1 MAYQFKL
8 AEKLVILNDRGQGV
22 LIRMNHIK
30 KVFTDSKRR
39 PSYFTEKSNESAV
52 KYINRKFPNI
62 DIRGGS
68 QHLSSIQK
76 QKSAVLEGLHS
87 YYESFIDVME
97 FRAVNFD
104 LTKNYLDLIVTY
116 ASVFYMLSRIDDK
129 KAIVGLYNCAY
140 EFSNGNSDPSFPRL
154 GQMFIEY
161 DHPWKKLSEEFGP
174 HTKSVTGALLS
185 LRMLYPRR
193 NLSADQWRS
202 AQLLSLLASP
212 AAMLSPTCCDT
223 MACEYLSTEVMERW
237 ILIGFLL
244 CHSSLNTNAD
254 SQNLWKTA
262 LRSGLYLTVI
272 RDEVLNI
279 HKLSEDFFDGLKGYS
294 KRIPDI
300 KECKDY
306 VITNCGALRRE
317 KRNFLRN
324 ALKELTKV
332 LEDEPA
338 LLGPK
343 ALYVFMALSF
353 SRDEVLWLVRH
364 AENIPKTKTPEDYA
378 DSQLAELLYHM
389 EKLRTLLAQHR
400 YVIQR
405 YHLQYLS
412 QYDALVL
419 NDIIQ
424 GMYVCPEEESV
435 LMSSFVSTLSA
446 MSLKHLDAG
455 EEFDLKA
462 FRLDWLR
469 LQAYTSTGKA
479 PLALK
484 DYPDLAKVMNMAQF
498 HTRMMD
504 SVNELLCE
512 TADLSILC
520 FHARVFEKLF
530 SQSSEDVS
538 MQRYL
543 TAFPVIC
550 SHFSQCLHALCPEET
565 EEIEN
570 QSLKLCV
577 SFLEEISRQTCT
589 VVLEICAEQCNLHEK
604 LLPKHSAETISTA
617 RNKKLKKSLPK
628 KGDVPKEKPGTES
641 LRKDRAIVT
650 NLDKM
655 HQALTELCASYSICA
670 DFTVF
675 KHIIVPAEFLL
686 SQLEIRLNKVIVQ
699 MANYNQSTHEIARP
713 SDLLAGIQAYVTSLH
728 SLSCYINI
736 DVTRLVKNVLLQQT
750 QPLDSYGSQ
759 TITTLYTNWFLEGLL
774 RQASSALI
782 VHCPT
787 TQCFVN
793 QNTENEQSFHAEE
806 YADICGLRS
815 LAELIGPYGLKFLNE
830 NLMWHIISQVGELKK
845 LVSDN
850 MDVLVQMRANFENP
864 DAMSDL
870 QKKLTGCEN
879 VLKRM
884 TIIGVILSFRSMV
897 QEALGEIMDR
907 HCPFIMRPIK
917 CLKDLISP
925 EGDIKVTLSV
935 YEMASAAGLPCEI
948 DPALVSAIANMQTD
962 NSSIEDE
969 FKITC
974 LLLVFIAVSLPT
986 LCLDPNSFYSRA
998 QGGHQNNIHCL
1009 ATAVNHIAAAMFTVQ
1024 RKNTRIQLQ
1033 EFLKVASSILL
1044 QLGQNVERMEIK
1056 NRDSIYVILHMVI
1069 NLWRV
1074 TELLSFKN
1082 VLLYNSYFCVL
1093 YVVDSGAVTV
1103 LESRHAGNV
1112 FSICTPPKRLQRGA
1126 QDLHPHYGLNF

>member
-8 AEKLVILNDRGQGV
+8 AEKLLILNERGQGV

-30 KVFTDSKRR
+30 KVCTDSKRR
-39 PSYFTEKSNESAV
+39 PSYFTEKSMESSV

-68 QHLSSIQK
+68 QHLSSVQK

-97 FRAVNFD
+97 FRDHVYELLNTIDACQCYFDIAVNFD

-116 ASVFYMLSRIDDK
+116 ASVIYMLSRIDDK
-129 KAIVGLYNCAY
+129 KAIVGMYNCAF
-140 EFSNGNSDPSFPRL
+140 EFCNGNSDPSFPRL

-185 LRMLYPRR
+185 LRMVYPRR

-223 MACEYLSTEVMERW
+223 MACEYLSMEVMERW

-244 CHSSLNTNAD
+244 CHSSLNANAD
-254 SQNLWKTA
+254 SQNLWKMA
-262 LRSGLYLTVI
+262 LRNGLYLTVI
-272 RDEVLNI
+272 RDEILNI
-279 HKLSEDFFDGLKGYS
+279 HKLSEDFFDSLKGYS

-300 KECKDY
+300 KECKEY
-306 VITNCGALRRE
+306 VIINCGALRRE

-343 ALYVFMALSF
+343 ALFVFMALSF

-378 DSQLAELLYHM
+378 DSQMAELLYYM

-412 QYDALVL
+412 QYDALAL
-419 NDIIQ
+419 NDTIQ

-446 MSLKHLDAG
+446 LSLKHLDAG
-455 EEFDLKA
+455 EEFDLKP

-469 LQAYTSTGKA
+469 LQVYTSAGKA
-479 PLALK
+479 ALALK

-504 SVNELLCE
+504 NVNELLCE

-520 FHARVFEKLF
+520 LFERE
-530 SQSSEDVS
+530 S
-538 MQRYL
+538 
-543 TAFPVIC
+543 AF
-550 SHFSQCLHALCPEET
+550 T
-565 EEIEN
+565 
-570 QSLKLCV
+570 
-577 SFLEEISRQTCT
+577 T
-589 VVLEICAEQCNLHEK
+589 VY
-604 LLPKHSAETISTA
+604 
-617 RNKKLKKSLPK
+617 R
-628 KGDVPKEKPGTES
+628 
-641 LRKDRAIVT
+641 
-650 NLDKM
+650 
-655 HQALTELCASYSICA
+655 
-670 DFTVF
+670 
-675 KHIIVPAEFLL
+675 
-686 SQLEIRLNKVIVQ
+686 VIVQ

-713 SDLLAGIQAYVTSLH
+713 TDLLAGIQAYVTSLH

-750 QPLDSYGSQ
+750 QPLDSYGTQ

-864 DAMSDL
+864 EAMSDL

-897 QEALGEIMDR
+897 QEALAEIMDR
-907 HCPFIMRPIK
+907 HCPFLTRPIK
-917 CLKDLISP
+917 CLKDFIYP
-925 EGDIKVTLSV
+925 EGDIKVTLGV

-948 DPALVSAIANMQTD
+948 DPTLVSAIANMQTD
-962 NSSIEDE
+962 NSSIEEE

-974 LLLVFIAVSLPT
+974 LLLVYIAVSLPT
-986 LCLDPNSFYSRA
+986 LCLDPNSFYRREH
-998 QGGHQNNIHCL
+998 GGHQNNIHCL
-1009 ATAVNHIAAAMFTVQ
+1009 ATAVNHLAAAMFTVQ
-1024 RKNTRIQLQ
+1024 RKNIQTQLQ

-1056 NRDSIYVILHMVI
+1056 NRDSVYLILHMIV
-1069 NLWRV
+1069 
-1074 TELLSFKN
+1074 EQSPFLSQDMLEMCFPY
-1082 VLLYNSYFCVL
+1082 VLLRNAYREVHKTFIHTM
-1093 YVVDSGAVTV
+1093 G
-1103 LESRHAGNV
+1103 
-1112 FSICTPPKRLQRGA
+1112 
-1126 QDLHPHYGLNF
+1126 

>member
-1 MAYQFKL
+1 IQC
-8 AEKLVILNDRGQGV
+8 
-22 LIRMNHIK
+22 
-30 KVFTDSKRR
+30 
-39 PSYFTEKSNESAV
+39 YF
-52 KYINRKFPNI
+52 NI
-62 DIRGGS
+62 
-68 QHLSSIQK
+68 
-76 QKSAVLEGLHS
+76 
-87 YYESFIDVME
+87 
-97 FRAVNFD
+97 AVNFD
-104 LTKNYLDLIVTY
+104 FTKNYLDLIVTH
-116 ASVFYMLSRIDDK
+116 ASVIYMLSRIDDK
-129 KAIVGLYNCAY
+129 KAIVGMYNCAY
-140 EFSNGNSDPSFPRL
+140 EFSNGNRTLFYHSFLLPLMFSLIQLCIVLHSENSFNFHTAKPEGFTEQIYATRCKTFTIL
-154 GQMFIEY
+154 VGQLYSFTSILIIYIHQSKSGQM
-161 DHPWKKLSEEFGP
+161 
-174 HTKSVTGALLS
+174 
-185 LRMLYPRR
+185 
-193 NLSADQWRS
+193 
-202 AQLLSLLASP
+202 
-212 AAMLSPTCCDT
+212 
-223 MACEYLSTEVMERW
+223 
-237 ILIGFLL
+237 
-244 CHSSLNTNAD
+244 
-254 SQNLWKTA
+254 
-262 LRSGLYLTVI
+262 
-272 RDEVLNI
+272 
-279 HKLSEDFFDGLKGYS
+279 
-294 KRIPDI
+294 
-300 KECKDY
+300 
-306 VITNCGALRRE
+306 
-317 KRNFLRN
+317 
-324 ALKELTKV
+324 
-332 LEDEPA
+332 
-338 LLGPK
+338 
-343 ALYVFMALSF
+343 
-353 SRDEVLWLVRH
+353 
-364 AENIPKTKTPEDYA
+364 
-378 DSQLAELLYHM
+378 AELLYYM

-412 QYDALVL
+412 QYDALAL
-419 NDIIQ
+419 NDTVQ

-455 EEFDLKA
+455 EEFDLKP

-469 LQAYTSTGKA
+469 LQAYTSISKA

-484 DYPDLAKVMNMAQF
+484 DYPELAKVMNMAQF

-504 SVNELLCE
+504 NVNELLCE

-550 SHFSQCLHALCPEET
+550 SHFSQCLHPLCPEET
-565 EEIEN
+565 EDIKN

-577 SFLEEISRQTCT
+577 TFLEEISRQTCT

-641 LRKDRAIVT
+641 LRKDRVIVT

-686 SQLEIRLNKVIVQ
+686 AQLEIRLNKVIVQ
-699 MANYNQSTHEIARP
+699 MANYKQRTHEIARP

-736 DVTRLVKNVLLQQT
+736 DVTRLVKSVLLQQM
-750 QPLDSYGSQ
+750 QPLDSYGAQ

-774 RQASSALI
+774 RQASRALI

-806 YADICGLRS
+806 YSDICGLRS
-815 LAELIGPYGLKFLNE
+815 LAELIGPFGLKFLNE

-850 MDVLVQMRANFENP
+850 MDALVQMRANYENP
-864 DAMSDL
+864 EAMSDL
-870 QKKLTGCEN
+870 QKKLTGSEN

-884 TIIGVILSFRSMV
+884 TIVGVILSFSSMI
-897 QEALGEIMDR
+897 QDALEEVNVSIY
-907 HCPFIMRPIK
+907 
-917 CLKDLISP
+917 
-925 EGDIKVTLSV
+925 VTLGV

-962 NSSIEDE
+962 VFCLTISETQMNL
-969 FKITC
+969 TC
-974 LLLVFIAVSLPT
+974 FST
-986 LCLDPNSFYSRA
+986 
-998 QGGHQNNIHCL
+998 GHQNNIHCL
-1009 ATAVNHIAAAMFTVQ
+1009 ATAVNHLAAAMFTVQ
-1024 RKNTRIQLQ
+1024 RKNIQTQLQ

-1044 QLGQNVERMEIK
+1044 QLGQNVERVEIK
-1056 NRDSIYVILHMVI
+1056 NRDSVYLLLHMIV
-1069 NLWRV
+1069 
-1074 TELLSFKN
+1074 EQSPFLSQDMLEMCFPY
-1082 VLLYNSYFCVL
+1082 VLLRNAYREVHKTFIHTM
-1093 YVVDSGAVTV
+1093 G
-1103 LESRHAGNV
+1103 
-1112 FSICTPPKRLQRGA
+1112 
-1126 QDLHPHYGLNF
+1126 

>member
-1 MAYQFKL
+1 MFLDGL
-8 AEKLVILNDRGQGV
+8 AFWVFMLYIYVIYLFQ
-22 LIRMNHIK
+22 LC
-30 KVFTDSKRR
+30 TDPKRR
-39 PSYFTEKSNESAV
+39 PPYFTDKSMESAT
-52 KYINRKFPNI
+52 KYINRKFPNV

-76 QKSAVLEGLHS
+76 QKSAILEGLHS

-97 FRAVNFD
+97 FRDHVYELLNTIDASQCYFNIGVNFD
-104 LTKNYLDLIVTY
+104 FTKNYLDLIVTY
-116 ASVFYMLSRIDDK
+116 ASVIYMLSRMDDK
-129 KAIVGLYNCAY
+129 KAIVGMYNCAY

-174 HTKSVTGALLS
+174 HTKSVTEALLS
-185 LRMLYPRR
+185 LLMVYPRR
-193 NLSADQWRS
+193 NLSADQWRN

-212 AAMLSPTCCDT
+212 AAMLSPACCDT
-223 MACEYLSTEVMERW
+223 MACEYLSLEAMERW

-244 CHSSLNTNAD
+244 CHSSLNTNAN
-254 SQNLWKTA
+254 SQNLWKMA
-262 LRSGLYLTVI
+262 LRNGLYITVI

-279 HKLSEDFFDGLKGYS
+279 HNMHTVHCRQLNVHLSHGFS
-294 KRIPDI
+294 S
-300 KECKDY
+300 
-306 VITNCGALRRE
+306 GAVRRE

-324 ALKELTKV
+324 ALKELIKV

-343 ALYVFMALSF
+343 ALFVFMALSF

-378 DSQLAELLYHM
+378 DSQMAELFYYM

-455 EEFDLKA
+455 EEFDLKP

-469 LQAYTSTGKA
+469 LQAYTSVGKA

-484 DYPDLAKVMNMAQF
+484 DYPELAKVMNMAQF

-504 SVNELLCE
+504 NVNELLCE

-520 FHARVFEKLF
+520 FHTRVFEKLF

-550 SHFSQCLHALCPEET
+550 SHFSQCLHPLCPEEA
-565 EEIEN
+565 EDIEN
-570 QSLKLCV
+570 RSLKMSV
-577 SFLEEISRQTCT
+577 NFLEEISRQTCM

-641 LRKDRAIVT
+641 LRKDRVIVT

-675 KHIIVPAEFLL
+675 QHIIVPAEFLF

-728 SLSCYINI
+728 SLSCYTNI
-736 DVTRLVKNVLLQQT
+736 DVTRLVKSVLLQQT
-750 QPLDSYGSQ
+750 QPLDSYGAQ

-787 TQCFVN
+787 KQCFVN

-806 YADICGLRS
+806 YSDICGLRS
-815 LAELIGPYGLKFLNE
+815 LAELIGPFGLKFLNE

-850 MDVLVQMRANFENP
+850 MDVLVQMRANYDNP
-864 DAMSDL
+864 EAMSDL
-870 QKKLTGCEN
+870 QKKLTGSEN

-884 TIIGVILSFRSMV
+884 TIVGVILSFLFST
-897 QEALGEIMDR
+897 
-907 HCPFIMRPIK
+907 FIYYINMQ
-917 CLKDLISP
+917 CN
-925 EGDIKVTLSV
+925 VTLSV

-962 NSSIEDE
+962 NSSIEEE

-986 LCLDPNSFYSRA
+986 LCLDPNSFYSREH
-998 QGGHQNNIHCL
+998 GGHQNNIHCL
-1009 ATAVNHIAAAMFTVQ
+1009 ATAVNHLAAAMFTVQ
-1024 RKNTRIQLQ
+1024 RKNIQTQLH

-1044 QLGQNVERMEIK
+1044 QLGQNVERVEIK
-1056 NRDSIYVILHMVI
+1056 NRDSVYLLLHMIV
-1069 NLWRV
+1069 
-1074 TELLSFKN
+1074 EQSPFLSQDMLEMCFPY
-1082 VLLYNSYFCVL
+1082 VLLRNSYREVHKTFIHTM
-1093 YVVDSGAVTV
+1093 G
-1103 LESRHAGNV
+1103 
-1112 FSICTPPKRLQRGA
+1112 
-1126 QDLHPHYGLNF
+1126 

>member
-76 QKSAVLEGLHS
+76 QKSAVLEGLQS

-97 FRAVNFD
+97 FRDNVYELLNTIDACQCFFDIAVNFD

-550 SHFSQCLHALCPEET
+550 SHFSQCLHPLCPEE
-565 EEIEN
+565 
-570 QSLKLCV
+570 
-577 SFLEEISRQTCT
+577 
-589 VVLEICAEQCNLHEK
+589 

-1033 EFLKVASSILL
+1033 EFLKVNDQPLNTRQEI
-1044 QLGQNVERMEIK
+1044 VEQ
-1056 NRDSIYVILHMVI
+1056 SPF
-1069 NLWRV
+1069 
-1074 TELLSFKN
+1074 LSQDMLETCFPY
-1082 VLLYNSYFCVL
+1082 VLLRNAYREVHKTFIHTM
-1093 YVVDSGAVTV
+1093 G
-1103 LESRHAGNV
+1103 
-1112 FSICTPPKRLQRGA
+1112 
-1126 QDLHPHYGLNF
+1126 

>member
-8 AEKLVILNDRGQGV
+8 AEKLIILNDRGQGV

-30 KVFTDSKRR
+30 KLCTDPKRR
-39 PSYFTEKSNESAV
+39 PPYFTDKSMESAT
-52 KYINRKFPNI
+52 KYINRKFPNV

-76 QKSAVLEGLHS
+76 QKSAILEGLHS

-97 FRAVNFD
+97 FRDHVYELLNTIDASQCYFNIGVNFD
-104 LTKNYLDLIVTY
+104 FTKNYLDLIVTY
-116 ASVFYMLSRIDDK
+116 ASVIYMLSRMDDK
-129 KAIVGLYNCAY
+129 KAIVGMYNCAY

-174 HTKSVTGALLS
+174 HTKSVTEALLS
-185 LRMLYPRR
+185 LLMVYPRR
-193 NLSADQWRS
+193 NLSADQWRN

-212 AAMLSPTCCDT
+212 AAMLSPACCDT
-223 MACEYLSTEVMERW
+223 MACEYLSLEAMERW

-244 CHSSLNTNAD
+244 CHSSLNTNAN
-254 SQNLWKTA
+254 SQNLWKMA
-262 LRSGLYLTVI
+262 LRNGLYITVI

-279 HKLSEDFFDGLKGYS
+279 HKLSEDFFDTCHS
-294 KRIPDI
+294 V
-300 KECKDY
+300 KE
-306 VITNCGALRRE
+306 LRRE

-324 ALKELTKV
+324 ALKELIKV

-343 ALYVFMALSF
+343 ALFVFMALSF

-378 DSQLAELLYHM
+378 DSQMAELFYYM

-455 EEFDLKA
+455 EEFDLKP

-469 LQAYTSTGKA
+469 LQVW
-479 PLALK
+479 LK
-484 DYPDLAKVMNMAQF
+484 FCMFLLKLMTFQSYRDAENSF
-498 HTRMMD
+498 
-504 SVNELLCE
+504 ELTCL
-512 TADLSILC
+512 
-520 FHARVFEKLF
+520 
-530 SQSSEDVS
+530 SEDVS

-550 SHFSQCLHALCPEET
+550 SHFSQCLHPLCPEEA
-565 EEIEN
+565 EDIEN
-570 QSLKLCV
+570 RSLKMSV
-577 SFLEEISRQTCT
+577 NFLEEISRQTCM

-641 LRKDRAIVT
+641 LRKDRVIVT

-675 KHIIVPAEFLL
+675 QHIIVPAEFLF

-728 SLSCYINI
+728 SLSCYTNI
-736 DVTRLVKNVLLQQT
+736 DVTRLVKSVLLQQT
-750 QPLDSYGSQ
+750 QPLDSYGAQ

-787 TQCFVN
+787 KQCFVN

-806 YADICGLRS
+806 YSDICGLRS
-815 LAELIGPYGLKFLNE
+815 LAELIGPFGLKFLNE

-850 MDVLVQMRANFENP
+850 MDVLVQMRANYDNP
-864 DAMSDL
+864 EAMSDL
-870 QKKLTGCEN
+870 QKKLTGSEN

-884 TIIGVILSFRSMV
+884 TIVGVILSFRSMI
-897 QEALGEIMDR
+897 QDALE
-907 HCPFIMRPIK
+907 
-917 CLKDLISP
+917 
-925 EGDIKVTLSV
+925 E
-935 YEMASAAGLPCEI
+935 
-948 DPALVSAIANMQTD
+948 
-962 NSSIEDE
+962 
-969 FKITC
+969 
-974 LLLVFIAVSLPT
+974 
-986 LCLDPNSFYSRA
+986 
-998 QGGHQNNIHCL
+998 
-1009 ATAVNHIAAAMFTVQ
+1009 VNV
-1024 RKNTRIQLQ
+1024 
-1033 EFLKVASSILL
+1033 
-1044 QLGQNVERMEIK
+1044 
-1056 NRDSIYVILHMVI
+1056 SIYIV
-1069 NLWRV
+1069 
-1074 TELLSFKN
+1074 EQSPFLSQDMLEMCFPY
-1082 VLLYNSYFCVL
+1082 VLLRNSYREVHKTFIHTM
-1093 YVVDSGAVTV
+1093 G
-1103 LESRHAGNV
+1103 
-1112 FSICTPPKRLQRGA
+1112 
-1126 QDLHPHYGLNF
+1126 

>member
-1 MAYQFKL
+1 MAYQLKL
-8 AEKLVILNDRGQGV
+8 AEKLLILNDRGQGV

-30 KVFTDSKRR
+30 KLCADPKRR
-39 PSYFTEKSNESAV
+39 PSYFTEKSMESAM
-52 KYINRKFPNI
+52 KYINKKFPNV

-76 QKSAVLEGLHS
+76 QKSAILESLHS
-87 YYESFIDVME
+87 HYESFIDVME
-97 FRAVNFD
+97 FRDHVYELLNTIDASQCYFNIAVNFD
-104 LTKNYLDLIVTY
+104 FTKNYLDLIITY
-116 ASVFYMLSRIDDK
+116 ASVIHMLSRIDDK
-129 KAIVGLYNCAY
+129 KAIAGMYNCAY
-140 EFSNGNSDPSFPRL
+140 EYLNGNSDPSFPRL

-174 HTKSVTGALLS
+174 HTKSVTEALLS
-185 LRMLYPRR
+185 LSMVYPRR

-212 AAMLSPTCCDT
+212 AAMLSPACCDT
-223 MACEYLSTEVMERW
+223 MACEYLSLEAMERW

-244 CHSSLNTNAD
+244 CHSSLNTNAN
-254 SQNLWKTA
+254 SQNLWKMA
-262 LRSGLYLTVI
+262 LRNGLYITVI

-279 HKLSEDFFDGLKGYS
+279 HKLSEDFFDSLKGYS

-300 KECKDY
+300 KECKEY
-306 VITNCGALRRE
+306 VITSCGAARRE
-317 KRNFLRN
+317 KRNYLRN
-324 ALKELTKV
+324 ALKELIKV
-332 LEDEPA
+332 FEDEPA

-343 ALYVFMALSF
+343 ALFVFMALSF

-378 DSQLAELLYHM
+378 DSQMAELLYYM
-389 EKLRTLLAQHR
+389 EKLRSLLAQHR

-424 GMYVCPEEESV
+424 GMHVCPEEESV
-435 LMSSFVSTLSA
+435 LMSSFVSTLSG

-455 EEFDLKA
+455 EEFDLKS

-469 LQAYTSTGKA
+469 LQAYTSIGKA

-484 DYPDLAKVMNMAQF
+484 DYPELAKVMNMAQF

-504 SVNELLCE
+504 NVYELLCE

-520 FHARVFEKLF
+520 FHERVFEKLF

-538 MQRYL
+538 MQRHI

-550 SHFSQCLHALCPEET
+550 SHFSQCLHPLCPEEN
-565 EEIEN
+565 EDIEN

-577 SFLEEISRQTCT
+577 TFLEEISRQTCT
-589 VVLEICAEQCNLHEK
+589 VVLGICAEQCNLHEK

-617 RNKKLKKSLPK
+617 RNKKLNKSLPK

-641 LRKDRAIVT
+641 IRKDRVIVT

-655 HQALTELCASYSICA
+655 HQALTDLCASYSICA
-670 DFTVF
+670 NFTVF

-713 SDLLAGIQAYVTSLH
+713 TDLLAGIQAYITSLH

-736 DVTRLVKNVLLQQT
+736 DVTRLVKSVLLQQT
-750 QPLDSYGSQ
+750 QPLDSYGAQ
-759 TITTLYTNWFLEGLL
+759 TITALYTNWFLEGLL
-774 RQASSALI
+774 RQASNALI

-787 TQCFVN
+787 KQCFVN

-806 YADICGLRS
+806 YSDICGLRS
-815 LAELIGPYGLKFLNE
+815 LAELIGPFGLKFLNE
-830 NLMWHIISQVGELKK
+830 NLMWHIVSQVGEMKK
-845 LVSDN
+845 LVNEN
-850 MDVLVQMRANFENP
+850 MDVLVQMRDNYENP
-864 DAMSDL
+864 ETMSDL
-870 QKKLTGCEN
+870 QKKLTGSEN

-884 TIIGVILSFRSMV
+884 TIVGVILSFRSMI
-897 QEALGEIMDR
+897 QDALKEIMDR
-907 HCPFIMRPIK
+907 HCPYLMRPIR
-917 CLKDLISP
+917 CLKDFIYSDV
-925 EGDIKVTLSV
+925 DIKVTLSV

-962 NSSIEDE
+962 NSSIEEE

-986 LCLDPNSFYSRA
+986 LCMDPNSFYTREH
-998 QGGHQNNIHCL
+998 GGHQNNIHCL
-1009 ATAVNHIAAAMFTVQ
+1009 ATAVNHLAAAMFTVQ
-1024 RKNTRIQLQ
+1024 SQNIQTQLQ
-1033 EFLKVASSILL
+1033 EFLKVASSVLL
-1044 QLGQNVERMEIK
+1044 QLGQNVERAEIK
-1056 NRDSIYVILHMVI
+1056 NRDSIY
-1069 NLWRV
+1069 
-1074 TELLSFKN
+1074 LLLDMIVEQSPFLSQDMLEKCFPY
-1082 VLLYNSYFCVL
+1082 VLLRNSYREVHKTFVHTM
-1093 YVVDSGAVTV
+1093 G
-1103 LESRHAGNV
+1103 
-1112 FSICTPPKRLQRGA
+1112 
-1126 QDLHPHYGLNF
+1126 

>member
-8 AEKLVILNDRGQGV
+8 AEKLIILNDRGQGV

-30 KVFTDSKRR
+30 KLCTDPKRR
-39 PSYFTEKSNESAV
+39 PPYFTDKSMESAT
-52 KYINRKFPNI
+52 KYINRKFPNV

-68 QHLSSIQK
+68 QHLSNIQK
-76 QKSAVLEGLHS
+76 QKSAILEGLHS

-97 FRAVNFD
+97 FRDHVYELLNTIDASQCYFNIGVNFD
-104 LTKNYLDLIVTY
+104 FTKNYLDLIVTY
-116 ASVFYMLSRIDDK
+116 ASVIYMLSRMDDK
-129 KAIVGLYNCAY
+129 KAIVGMYNCAY

-174 HTKSVTGALLS
+174 HTKSVTEALLS
-185 LRMLYPRR
+185 LLMVYPRR
-193 NLSADQWRS
+193 NLSADQWRN

-212 AAMLSPTCCDT
+212 AAMLSPACCDT
-223 MACEYLSTEVMERW
+223 MACEYLSLEAMERW

-244 CHSSLNTNAD
+244 CHSSLNTNAN
-254 SQNLWKTA
+254 SQNLWKMA
-262 LRSGLYLTVI
+262 LRNGLYITVI

-279 HKLSEDFFDGLKGYS
+279 HKLSEDFFDSLKGYS

-300 KECKDY
+300 KECKEY
-306 VITNCGALRRE
+306 VITNCGAVRRE

-324 ALKELTKV
+324 ALKELIKV

-343 ALYVFMALSF
+343 ALFVFMALSF

-378 DSQLAELLYHM
+378 DSQMAELFYYM

-455 EEFDLKA
+455 EEFDLKP

-469 LQAYTSTGKA
+469 LQAYTSVGKA

-484 DYPDLAKVMNMAQF
+484 DYPELAKVMNMAQF

-504 SVNELLCE
+504 NVNELLCE

-520 FHARVFEKLF
+520 FHTRVFEKLF

-550 SHFSQCLHALCPEET
+550 SHFSQCLHPLCPEEA
-565 EEIEN
+565 EDIEN
-570 QSLKLCV
+570 RSLKMSV
-577 SFLEEISRQTCT
+577 NFLEEISRQTCM

-641 LRKDRAIVT
+641 LRKDRVIVT

-675 KHIIVPAEFLL
+675 QHIIVPAEFLF

-728 SLSCYINI
+728 SLSCYTNI
-736 DVTRLVKNVLLQQT
+736 DVTRLVKSVLLQQT
-750 QPLDSYGSQ
+750 QPLDSYGAQ

-787 TQCFVN
+787 KQCFVN

-806 YADICGLRS
+806 YSDICGLRS
-815 LAELIGPYGLKFLNE
+815 LAELIGPFGLKFLNE

-850 MDVLVQMRANFENP
+850 MDVLVQMRANYDNP
-864 DAMSDL
+864 EAMSDL
-870 QKKLTGCEN
+870 QKKLTGSEN

-884 TIIGVILSFRSMV
+884 TIVGVILSFRSMI
-897 QEALGEIMDR
+897 QDALEESMDR
-907 HCPFIMRPIK
+907 HCPFLMRPIK
-917 CLKDLISP
+917 CLKDFIYSD
-925 EGDIKVTLSV
+925 GDIKVTLSV

-962 NSSIEDE
+962 NSSIEEE

-986 LCLDPNSFYSRA
+986 LCLDPNSFYSREH
-998 QGGHQNNIHCL
+998 GGHQNNIHCL
-1009 ATAVNHIAAAMFTVQ
+1009 ATAVNHLAAAMFTVQ
-1024 RKNTRIQLQ
+1024 RKNIQTQLH

-1044 QLGQNVERMEIK
+1044 QLGQNVERVEIK
-1056 NRDSIYVILHMVI
+1056 NRDSVYLLLHMIV
-1069 NLWRV
+1069 
-1074 TELLSFKN
+1074 EQSPFLSQDMLEMCFPY
-1082 VLLYNSYFCVL
+1082 VLLRNSYREFRQK
-1093 YVVDSGAVTV
+1093 GAG
-1103 LESRHAGNV
+1103 SA
-1112 FSICTPPKRLQRGA
+1112 FWKP
-1126 QDLHPHYGLNF
+1126 F

>member
-1 MAYQFKL
+1 MFVGLMTVCFNICYEESETFGSICRIYYR
-8 AEKLVILNDRGQGV
+8 EWSDR
-22 LIRMNHIK
+22 
-30 KVFTDSKRR
+30 
-39 PSYFTEKSNESAV
+39 
-52 KYINRKFPNI
+52 
-62 DIRGGS
+62 
-68 QHLSSIQK
+68 
-76 QKSAVLEGLHS
+76 QKSENSDHV
-87 YYESFIDVME
+87 YELLNTIDASQCY
-97 FRAVNFD
+97 FNIGVNFD
-104 LTKNYLDLIVTY
+104 FTKNYLDLIVTY
-116 ASVFYMLSRIDDK
+116 ASVIYMLSRMDDK
-129 KAIVGLYNCAY
+129 KAIVGMYNCAY

-174 HTKSVTGALLS
+174 HTKSVTEALLS
-185 LRMLYPRR
+185 LLMVYPRR
-193 NLSADQWRS
+193 NLSADQWRN

-212 AAMLSPTCCDT
+212 AAMLSPACCDT
-223 MACEYLSTEVMERW
+223 MACEYLSLEAMERW

-244 CHSSLNTNAD
+244 CHSSLNTNAN
-254 SQNLWKTA
+254 SQNLWKMA
-262 LRSGLYLTVI
+262 LRNGLYITVI

-279 HKLSEDFFDGLKGYS
+279 HKLSEDFFDSLKGYS

-300 KECKDY
+300 KECKEY
-306 VITNCGALRRE
+306 VITNCGAVRRE

-324 ALKELTKV
+324 ALKELIKV

-343 ALYVFMALSF
+343 ALFVFMALSF

-378 DSQLAELLYHM
+378 DSQMAELFYYM

-455 EEFDLKA
+455 EEFDLKP

-469 LQAYTSTGKA
+469 LQVW
-479 PLALK
+479 L
-484 DYPDLAKVMNMAQF
+484 NF
-498 HTRMMD
+498 HT
-504 SVNELLCE
+504 
-512 TADLSILC
+512 
-520 FHARVFEKLF
+520 RVFEKLF

-550 SHFSQCLHALCPEET
+550 SHFSQCLHPLCPEEA
-565 EEIEN
+565 EDIEN
-570 QSLKLCV
+570 RSLKMSV
-577 SFLEEISRQTCT
+577 NFLEEISRQTCM

-641 LRKDRAIVT
+641 LRKDRVIVT

-675 KHIIVPAEFLL
+675 QHIIVPAEFLF

-728 SLSCYINI
+728 SLSCYTNI
-736 DVTRLVKNVLLQQT
+736 DVTRLVKSVLLQQT
-750 QPLDSYGSQ
+750 QPLDSYGAQ

-787 TQCFVN
+787 KQCFVN

-806 YADICGLRS
+806 YSDICGLRS
-815 LAELIGPYGLKFLNE
+815 LAELIGPFGLKFLNE

-850 MDVLVQMRANFENP
+850 MDVLVQMRANYDNP
-864 DAMSDL
+864 EAMSDL
-870 QKKLTGCEN
+870 QKKLTGSEN

-884 TIIGVILSFRSMV
+884 TIVGVILSFRSMI
-897 QEALGEIMDR
+897 QDALE
-907 HCPFIMRPIK
+907 
-917 CLKDLISP
+917 
-925 EGDIKVTLSV
+925 E
-935 YEMASAAGLPCEI
+935 
-948 DPALVSAIANMQTD
+948 
-962 NSSIEDE
+962 
-969 FKITC
+969 
-974 LLLVFIAVSLPT
+974 
-986 LCLDPNSFYSRA
+986 
-998 QGGHQNNIHCL
+998 
-1009 ATAVNHIAAAMFTVQ
+1009 VNV
-1024 RKNTRIQLQ
+1024 
-1033 EFLKVASSILL
+1033 
-1044 QLGQNVERMEIK
+1044 
-1056 NRDSIYVILHMVI
+1056 SIYIV
-1069 NLWRV
+1069 
-1074 TELLSFKN
+1074 EQSPFLSQDMLEMCFPY
-1082 VLLYNSYFCVL
+1082 VLLRNSYREIP
-1093 YVVDSGAVTV
+1093 VDSSET
-1103 LESRHAGNV
+1103 
-1112 FSICTPPKRLQRGA
+1112 RGK
-1126 QDLHPHYGLNF
+1126 

>member
-1 MAYQFKL
+1 MFLDGL
-8 AEKLVILNDRGQGV
+8 AFWVFMLYIYVIYLFQ
-22 LIRMNHIK
+22 LC
-30 KVFTDSKRR
+30 TDPKRR
-39 PSYFTEKSNESAV
+39 PPYFTDKSMESAT
-52 KYINRKFPNI
+52 KYINRKFPNV

-76 QKSAVLEGLHS
+76 QKSAILEGLHS

-97 FRAVNFD
+97 FRDHVYELLNTIDASQCYFNIGVNFD
-104 LTKNYLDLIVTY
+104 FTKNYLDLIVTY
-116 ASVFYMLSRIDDK
+116 ASVIYMLSRMDDK
-129 KAIVGLYNCAY
+129 KAIVGMYNCAY

-174 HTKSVTGALLS
+174 HTKSVTEALLS
-185 LRMLYPRR
+185 LLMVYPRR
-193 NLSADQWRS
+193 NLSADQWRN

-212 AAMLSPTCCDT
+212 AAMLSPACCDT
-223 MACEYLSTEVMERW
+223 MACEYLSLEAMERW

-244 CHSSLNTNAD
+244 CHSSLNTNAN
-254 SQNLWKTA
+254 SQNLWKMA
-262 LRSGLYLTVI
+262 LRNGLYITVI

-279 HKLSEDFFDGLKGYS
+279 HKLSEDFFDSLKGYS

-300 KECKDY
+300 KECKELN
-306 VITNCGALRRE
+306 VHLSHGFSSGAVRRE

-324 ALKELTKV
+324 ALKELIKV

-343 ALYVFMALSF
+343 ALFVFMALSF

-378 DSQLAELLYHM
+378 DSQMAELFYYM

-455 EEFDLKA
+455 EEFDLKP

-469 LQAYTSTGKA
+469 LQVW
-479 PLALK
+479 L
-484 DYPDLAKVMNMAQF
+484 NF
-498 HTRMMD
+498 HT
-504 SVNELLCE
+504 
-512 TADLSILC
+512 
-520 FHARVFEKLF
+520 RVFEKLF

-550 SHFSQCLHALCPEET
+550 SHFSQCLHPLCPEEA
-565 EEIEN
+565 EDIEN
-570 QSLKLCV
+570 RSLKMSV
-577 SFLEEISRQTCT
+577 NFLEEISRQTCM

-641 LRKDRAIVT
+641 LRKDRVIVT

-675 KHIIVPAEFLL
+675 QHIIVPAEFLF

-728 SLSCYINI
+728 SLSCYTNI
-736 DVTRLVKNVLLQQT
+736 DVTRLVKSVLLQQT
-750 QPLDSYGSQ
+750 QPLDSYGAQ

-787 TQCFVN
+787 KQCFVN

-806 YADICGLRS
+806 YSDICGLRS
-815 LAELIGPYGLKFLNE
+815 LAELIGPFGLKFLNE

-850 MDVLVQMRANFENP
+850 MDVLVQMRANYDNP
-864 DAMSDL
+864 EAMSDL
-870 QKKLTGCEN
+870 QKKLTGSEN

-884 TIIGVILSFRSMV
+884 TIVGVILSFRSMI
-897 QEALGEIMDR
+897 QDALE
-907 HCPFIMRPIK
+907 
-917 CLKDLISP
+917 
-925 EGDIKVTLSV
+925 E
-935 YEMASAAGLPCEI
+935 
-948 DPALVSAIANMQTD
+948 
-962 NSSIEDE
+962 
-969 FKITC
+969 
-974 LLLVFIAVSLPT
+974 
-986 LCLDPNSFYSRA
+986 
-998 QGGHQNNIHCL
+998 
-1009 ATAVNHIAAAMFTVQ
+1009 VNV
-1024 RKNTRIQLQ
+1024 
-1033 EFLKVASSILL
+1033 
-1044 QLGQNVERMEIK
+1044 
-1056 NRDSIYVILHMVI
+1056 SIYIV
-1069 NLWRV
+1069 
-1074 TELLSFKN
+1074 EQSPFLSQDMLEMCFPY
-1082 VLLYNSYFCVL
+1082 VLLRNSYREIP
-1093 YVVDSGAVTV
+1093 VDSSET
-1103 LESRHAGNV
+1103 
-1112 FSICTPPKRLQRGA
+1112 RGK
-1126 QDLHPHYGLNF
+1126 

>member
-1 MAYQFKL
+1 
-8 AEKLVILNDRGQGV
+8 
-22 LIRMNHIK
+22 
-30 KVFTDSKRR
+30 
-39 PSYFTEKSNESAV
+39 
-52 KYINRKFPNI
+52 
-62 DIRGGS
+62 
-68 QHLSSIQK
+68 
-76 QKSAVLEGLHS
+76 
-87 YYESFIDVME
+87 ME
-97 FRAVNFD
+97 FRDNVYELLNTIDACQCFFDIAVNFD

-550 SHFSQCLHALCPEET
+550 SHFSQCLHPLCPEEVST
-565 EEIEN
+565 VSPARQFIN
-570 QSLKLCV
+570 MQCFQLC
-577 SFLEEISRQTCT
+577 
-589 VVLEICAEQCNLHEK
+589 CA
-604 LLPKHSAETISTA
+604 TISTA

-897 QEALGEIMDR
+897 QEALGEVNVSIY
-907 HCPFIMRPIK
+907 

-948 DPALVSAIANMQTD
+948 DPALVSAIANMQT
-962 NSSIEDE
+962 
-969 FKITC
+969 
-974 LLLVFIAVSLPT
+974 
-986 LCLDPNSFYSRA
+986 
-998 QGGHQNNIHCL
+998 GHQNNIHCL

-1056 NRDSIYVILHMVI
+1056 NRDSIYVILHMIV
-1069 NLWRV
+1069 
-1074 TELLSFKN
+1074 EQSPFLSQDMLETCFPY
-1082 VLLYNSYFCVL
+1082 VLLRNAYREVHKTFIHTM
-1093 YVVDSGAVTV
+1093 G
-1103 LESRHAGNV
+1103 
-1112 FSICTPPKRLQRGA
+1112 
-1126 QDLHPHYGLNF
+1126 

>member
-8 AEKLVILNDRGQGV
+8 AEKLIILNDRGQGV

-30 KVFTDSKRR
+30 KLCTDPKRR
-39 PSYFTEKSNESAV
+39 PPYFTDKSMESAT
-52 KYINRKFPNI
+52 KYINRKFPNV

-76 QKSAVLEGLHS
+76 QKSAILEGLHS

-97 FRAVNFD
+97 FRDHVYELLNTIDASQCYFNIGVNFD
-104 LTKNYLDLIVTY
+104 FTKNYLDLIVTY
-116 ASVFYMLSRIDDK
+116 ASVIYMLSRMDDK
-129 KAIVGLYNCAY
+129 KAIVGMYNCAY

-174 HTKSVTGALLS
+174 HTKSVTEALLS
-185 LRMLYPRR
+185 LLMVYPRR
-193 NLSADQWRS
+193 NLSADQWRN

-212 AAMLSPTCCDT
+212 AAMLSPACCDT
-223 MACEYLSTEVMERW
+223 MACEYLSLEAMERW

-244 CHSSLNTNAD
+244 CHSSLNTNAN
-254 SQNLWKTA
+254 SQNLWKMA
-262 LRSGLYLTVI
+262 LRNGLYITVI

-279 HKLSEDFFDGLKGYS
+279 HKLSEDFFDSLKGYS

-300 KECKDY
+300 KECKEY
-306 VITNCGALRRE
+306 VITNCGAVRRE

-324 ALKELTKV
+324 ALKELIKV

-343 ALYVFMALSF
+343 ALFVFMALSF

-378 DSQLAELLYHM
+378 DSQMAELFYYM

-455 EEFDLKA
+455 EEFDLKP

-469 LQAYTSTGKA
+469 LQVW
-479 PLALK
+479 L
-484 DYPDLAKVMNMAQF
+484 NF
-498 HTRMMD
+498 HT
-504 SVNELLCE
+504 
-512 TADLSILC
+512 
-520 FHARVFEKLF
+520 RVFEKLF

-550 SHFSQCLHALCPEET
+550 SHFSQCLHPLCPEEVST
-565 EEIEN
+565 VKN
-570 QSLKLCV
+570 RSLKMSV
-577 SFLEEISRQTCT
+577 NFLEEISRQTCM

-641 LRKDRAIVT
+641 LRKDRYHY
-650 NLDKM
+650 NNK
-655 HQALTELCASYSICA
+655 LCASYSICA

-675 KHIIVPAEFLL
+675 QHIIVPAEFLF

-728 SLSCYINI
+728 SLSCYTNI
-736 DVTRLVKNVLLQQT
+736 DVTRLVKSVLLQQT
-750 QPLDSYGSQ
+750 QPLDSYGAQ

-787 TQCFVN
+787 KQCFVN

-806 YADICGLRS
+806 YSDICGLRS
-815 LAELIGPYGLKFLNE
+815 LAELIGPFGLKFLNE

-850 MDVLVQMRANFENP
+850 MDVLVQMRANYDNP
-864 DAMSDL
+864 EAMSDL
-870 QKKLTGCEN
+870 QKKLTGSEN

-884 TIIGVILSFRSMV
+884 TIVGVILSFRSMI
-897 QEALGEIMDR
+897 QDALE
-907 HCPFIMRPIK
+907 
-917 CLKDLISP
+917 
-925 EGDIKVTLSV
+925 E
-935 YEMASAAGLPCEI
+935 
-948 DPALVSAIANMQTD
+948 
-962 NSSIEDE
+962 
-969 FKITC
+969 
-974 LLLVFIAVSLPT
+974 
-986 LCLDPNSFYSRA
+986 
-998 QGGHQNNIHCL
+998 
-1009 ATAVNHIAAAMFTVQ
+1009 VNV
-1024 RKNTRIQLQ
+1024 
-1033 EFLKVASSILL
+1033 
-1044 QLGQNVERMEIK
+1044 
-1056 NRDSIYVILHMVI
+1056 SIYCFLHLYITLICNIV
-1069 NLWRV
+1069 
-1074 TELLSFKN
+1074 EQSPFLSQDMLEMCFPY
-1082 VLLYNSYFCVL
+1082 VLLRNSYR
-1093 YVVDSGAVTV
+1093 
-1103 LESRHAGNV
+1103 EH
-1112 FSICTPPKRLQRGA
+1112 
-1126 QDLHPHYGLNF
+1126 LN

>member
-8 AEKLVILNDRGQGV
+8 AEKLIILNDRGQGV

-30 KVFTDSKRR
+30 KLCTDPKRR
-39 PSYFTEKSNESAV
+39 PPYFTDKSMESAT
-52 KYINRKFPNI
+52 KYINRKFPNV

-76 QKSAVLEGLHS
+76 QKSAILEGLHS

-97 FRAVNFD
+97 FRDHVYELLNTIDASQCYFNIGVNFD
-104 LTKNYLDLIVTY
+104 FTKNYLDLIVTY
-116 ASVFYMLSRIDDK
+116 ASVIYMLSRMDDK
-129 KAIVGLYNCAY
+129 KAIVGMYNCAY

-174 HTKSVTGALLS
+174 HTKSVTEALLS
-185 LRMLYPRR
+185 LLMVYPRR
-193 NLSADQWRS
+193 NLSADQWRN

-212 AAMLSPTCCDT
+212 AAMLSPACCDT
-223 MACEYLSTEVMERW
+223 MACEYLSLEAMERW

-244 CHSSLNTNAD
+244 CHSSLNTNAN
-254 SQNLWKTA
+254 SQNLWKMA
-262 LRSGLYLTVI
+262 LRNGLYITVI

-279 HKLSEDFFDGLKGYS
+279 HKLSEDFFDSLKGYS

-300 KECKDY
+300 KECKEY
-306 VITNCGALRRE
+306 VITNCGAVRRE

-324 ALKELTKV
+324 ALKELIKV

-343 ALYVFMALSF
+343 ALFVFMALSF

-378 DSQLAELLYHM
+378 DSQMAELFYYM

-455 EEFDLKA
+455 EEFDLKP

-469 LQAYTSTGKA
+469 LQAYTSVGKA

-484 DYPDLAKVMNMAQF
+484 DYPELAKVMNMAQF

-504 SVNELLCE
+504 NVNELLCE

-520 FHARVFEKLF
+520 FHTRVFEKLF

-550 SHFSQCLHALCPEET
+550 SHFSQCLHPLCPEEA
-565 EEIEN
+565 EDIEN
-570 QSLKLCV
+570 RSLKMSV
-577 SFLEEISRQTCT
+577 NFLEEISRQTCM

-641 LRKDRAIVT
+641 LRKDRVIVT

-675 KHIIVPAEFLL
+675 QHIIVPAEFLF

-728 SLSCYINI
+728 SLSCYTNI
-736 DVTRLVKNVLLQQT
+736 DVTRLVKSVLLQQT
-750 QPLDSYGSQ
+750 QPLDSYGAQ

-787 TQCFVN
+787 KQCFVN

-806 YADICGLRS
+806 YSDICGLRS
-815 LAELIGPYGLKFLNE
+815 LAELIGPFGLKFLNE

-850 MDVLVQMRANFENP
+850 MDVLVQMRANYDNP
-864 DAMSDL
+864 EAMSDL
-870 QKKLTGCEN
+870 QKKLTGSEN

-884 TIIGVILSFRSMV
+884 TIVGVILSFRSMI
-897 QEALGEIMDR
+897 QDALEESMDR
-907 HCPFIMRPIK
+907 HCPFLMRPIK
-917 CLKDLISP
+917 CLKDFIYSD
-925 EGDIKVTLSV
+925 GDIKVTLSV

-962 NSSIEDE
+962 NSSIEEE

-986 LCLDPNSFYSRA
+986 LCLDPNSFYSREH
-998 QGGHQNNIHCL
+998 GGHQNNIHCL
-1009 ATAVNHIAAAMFTVQ
+1009 ATAVNHLAAAMFTVQ
-1024 RKNTRIQLQ
+1024 RKNIQTQLH

-1044 QLGQNVERMEIK
+1044 QLGQNVERVEIK
-1056 NRDSIYVILHMVI
+1056 NRDSVYLLLHMIV
-1069 NLWRV
+1069 
-1074 TELLSFKN
+1074 EQSPFLSQDMLEMCFPY
-1082 VLLYNSYFCVL
+1082 VLLRNSYREFRQK
-1093 YVVDSGAVTV
+1093 GAG
-1103 LESRHAGNV
+1103 SA
-1112 FSICTPPKRLQRGA
+1112 FWKP
-1126 QDLHPHYGLNF
+1126 F

>member
-8 AEKLVILNDRGQGV
+8 AEKLIILNDRGQGV

-30 KVFTDSKRR
+30 KLCTDPKRR
-39 PSYFTEKSNESAV
+39 PPYFTDKSMESAT
-52 KYINRKFPNI
+52 KYINRKFPNV

-68 QHLSSIQK
+68 QHLSNIQK
-76 QKSAVLEGLHS
+76 QKSAILEGLHS

-97 FRAVNFD
+97 FRDHVYELLNTIDASQCYFNIGVNFD
-104 LTKNYLDLIVTY
+104 FTKNYLDLIVTY
-116 ASVFYMLSRIDDK
+116 ASVIYMLSRMDDK
-129 KAIVGLYNCAY
+129 KAIVGMYNCAY

-174 HTKSVTGALLS
+174 HTKSVTEALLS
-185 LRMLYPRR
+185 LLMVYPRR
-193 NLSADQWRS
+193 NLSADQWRN

-212 AAMLSPTCCDT
+212 AAMLSPACCDT
-223 MACEYLSTEVMERW
+223 MACEYLSLEAMERW

-244 CHSSLNTNAD
+244 CHSSLNTNAN
-254 SQNLWKTA
+254 SQNLWKMA
-262 LRSGLYLTVI
+262 LRNGLYITVI

-279 HKLSEDFFDGLKGYS
+279 HKLSEDFFDTCHS
-294 KRIPDI
+294 V
-300 KECKDY
+300 KE
-306 VITNCGALRRE
+306 LRRE

-324 ALKELTKV
+324 ALKELIKV

-343 ALYVFMALSF
+343 ALFVFMALSF

-378 DSQLAELLYHM
+378 DSQMAELFYYM

-455 EEFDLKA
+455 EEFDLKP

-469 LQAYTSTGKA
+469 LQAYTSVGKA

-484 DYPDLAKVMNMAQF
+484 DYPELAKVMNMAQF

-504 SVNELLCE
+504 NVNELLCE

-520 FHARVFEKLF
+520 FHTRVFEKLF

-550 SHFSQCLHALCPEET
+550 SHFSQCLHPLCPEEA
-565 EEIEN
+565 EDIEN
-570 QSLKLCV
+570 RSLKMSV
-577 SFLEEISRQTCT
+577 NFLEEISRQTCM

-641 LRKDRAIVT
+641 LRKDRVIVT

-675 KHIIVPAEFLL
+675 QHIIVPAEFLF

-728 SLSCYINI
+728 SLSCYTNI
-736 DVTRLVKNVLLQQT
+736 DVTRLVKSVLLQQT
-750 QPLDSYGSQ
+750 QPLDSYGAQ

-787 TQCFVN
+787 KQCFVN

-806 YADICGLRS
+806 YSDICGLRS
-815 LAELIGPYGLKFLNE
+815 LAELIGPFGLKFLNE

-850 MDVLVQMRANFENP
+850 MDVLVQMRANYDNP
-864 DAMSDL
+864 EAMSDL
-870 QKKLTGCEN
+870 QKKLTGSEN

-884 TIIGVILSFRSMV
+884 TIVGVILSFRSMI
-897 QEALGEIMDR
+897 QDALEESMDR
-907 HCPFIMRPIK
+907 HCPFLMRPIK
-917 CLKDLISP
+917 CLKDFIYSD
-925 EGDIKVTLSV
+925 GDIKVTLSV

-962 NSSIEDE
+962 NSSIEEE

-986 LCLDPNSFYSRA
+986 LCLDPNSFYSREH
-998 QGGHQNNIHCL
+998 GGHQNNIHCL
-1009 ATAVNHIAAAMFTVQ
+1009 ATAVNHLAAAMFTVQ
-1024 RKNTRIQLQ
+1024 RKNIQTQLH

-1044 QLGQNVERMEIK
+1044 QLGQNVERVEIK
-1056 NRDSIYVILHMVI
+1056 NRDSVYLLLHMIV
-1069 NLWRV
+1069 
-1074 TELLSFKN
+1074 EQSPFLSQDMLEMCFPY
-1082 VLLYNSYFCVL
+1082 VLLRNSYREVHKTFIHTM
-1093 YVVDSGAVTV
+1093 G
-1103 LESRHAGNV
+1103 
-1112 FSICTPPKRLQRGA
+1112 
-1126 QDLHPHYGLNF
+1126 

>member
-1 MAYQFKL
+1 MPYVCGK
-8 AEKLVILNDRGQGV
+8 KLNDIRLQVIV
-22 LIRMNHIK
+22 LNNFFQCFLF
-30 KVFTDSKRR
+30 FTKETGINLFSILLYCVYKTLCTDPKRR
-39 PSYFTEKSNESAV
+39 PPYFTDKSMESAT
-52 KYINRKFPNI
+52 KYINRKFPNV
-62 DIRGGS
+62 DIRGI
-68 QHLSSIQK
+68 HCLS
-76 QKSAVLEGLHS
+76 VC
-87 YYESFIDVME
+87 FILNL
-97 FRAVNFD
+97 FLICIYLFTQCYFNIGVNFD
-104 LTKNYLDLIVTY
+104 FTKNYLDLIVTY
-116 ASVFYMLSRIDDK
+116 ASVIYMLSRMDDK
-129 KAIVGLYNCAY
+129 KAIVGMYNCAY

-174 HTKSVTGALLS
+174 HTKSVTEALLS
-185 LRMLYPRR
+185 LLMVYPRR
-193 NLSADQWRS
+193 NLSADQWRN

-212 AAMLSPTCCDT
+212 AAMLSPACCDT
-223 MACEYLSTEVMERW
+223 MACEYLSLEAMERW

-244 CHSSLNTNAD
+244 CHSSLNTNAN
-254 SQNLWKTA
+254 SQNLWKMA
-262 LRSGLYLTVI
+262 LRNGLYITVI

-279 HKLSEDFFDGLKGYS
+279 HKLSEDFFDSLKGYS

-300 KECKDY
+300 KECKEY
-306 VITNCGALRRE
+306 VITNCGAVRRE

-324 ALKELTKV
+324 ALKELIKV

-343 ALYVFMALSF
+343 ALFVFMALSF

-378 DSQLAELLYHM
+378 DSQMAELFYYM

-455 EEFDLKA
+455 EEFDLKP

-469 LQAYTSTGKA
+469 LQAYTSVGKA

-484 DYPDLAKVMNMAQF
+484 DYPELAKVMNMAQF

-504 SVNELLCE
+504 NVNELLCE

-520 FHARVFEKLF
+520 FHTRVFEKLF

-550 SHFSQCLHALCPEET
+550 SHFSQCLHPLCPEEVST
-565 EEIEN
+565 V
-570 QSLKLCV
+570 SLMSV
-577 SFLEEISRQTCT
+577 NFLEEISRQTCM

-641 LRKDRAIVT
+641 LRKDRVIVT

-675 KHIIVPAEFLL
+675 QHIIVPAEFLF

-728 SLSCYINI
+728 SLSCYTNI
-736 DVTRLVKNVLLQQT
+736 DVTRLVKSVLLQQT
-750 QPLDSYGSQ
+750 QPLDSYGAQ

-787 TQCFVN
+787 KQCFVN

-806 YADICGLRS
+806 YSDICGLRS
-815 LAELIGPYGLKFLNE
+815 LAELIGPFGLKFLNE

-850 MDVLVQMRANFENP
+850 MDVLVQMRANYDNP
-864 DAMSDL
+864 EAMSDL
-870 QKKLTGCEN
+870 QKKLTGSEN

-884 TIIGVILSFRSMV
+884 TIVGVILSFRSMI
-897 QEALGEIMDR
+897 QDALEEVNVSIY
-907 HCPFIMRPIK
+907 
-917 CLKDLISP
+917 
-925 EGDIKVTLSV
+925 VTLSV

-962 NSSIEDE
+962 NSSIEEE

-986 LCLDPNSFYSRA
+986 LCLDPNSFYSREH
-998 QGGHQNNIHCL
+998 GGHQNNIHCL
-1009 ATAVNHIAAAMFTVQ
+1009 ATAVNHLAAAMFTVQ
-1024 RKNTRIQLQ
+1024 RKNIQTQLH

-1044 QLGQNVERMEIK
+1044 QLGQNVERVEIK
-1056 NRDSIYVILHMVI
+1056 NRDSVYLLLHMIV
-1069 NLWRV
+1069 
-1074 TELLSFKN
+1074 EQSPFLSQDMLEMCFPY
-1082 VLLYNSYFCVL
+1082 VLLRNSYR
-1093 YVVDSGAVTV
+1093 
-1103 LESRHAGNV
+1103 ERHV
-1112 FSICTPPKRLQRGA
+1112 PLMTLLKSQTPPFPAKV
-1126 QDLHPHYGLNF
+1126 

>member
-30 KVFTDSKRR
+30 KVCTDPKRR
-39 PSYFTEKSNESAV
+39 PSFFTDKSTESAV
-52 KYINRKFPNI
+52 KHINRKFPNI

-76 QKSAVLEGLHS
+76 QKSAILEGLHS
-87 YYESFIDVME
+87 YYESFLDVME
-97 FRAVNFD
+97 FRDNVYELLNTIDACQCFFNIAVNFD

-116 ASVFYMLSRIDDK
+116 ASVIYMLSRIDDK
-129 KAIVGLYNCAY
+129 KAIVGMYNCAFEY
-140 EFSNGNSDPSFPRL
+140 SNGNSDPSFPRL

-174 HTKSVTGALLS
+174 HTKSVTEALLS
-185 LRMLYPRR
+185 LQMVYPRR

-212 AAMLSPTCCDT
+212 AAMLSPACCDT
-223 MACEYLSTEVMERW
+223 MACEYLPMEVMERW

-244 CHSSLNTNAD
+244 CHSSLNTNTS
-254 SQNLWKTA
+254 SQNLWKMA
-262 LRSGLYLTVI
+262 LRNGLYITIV
-272 RDEVLNI
+272 RDEILNI
-279 HKLSEDFFDGLKGYS
+279 HKLSEDFFDNLKGYS

-300 KECKDY
+300 KECKEY

-317 KRNFLRN
+317 KRNFLRS
-324 ALKELTKV
+324 AMKELTKV

-343 ALYVFMALSF
+343 VLFVFMALSF

-378 DSQLAELLYHM
+378 DSQLAELLYYM

-400 YVIQR
+400 YIIQR

-412 QYDALVL
+412 QYDALAL
-419 NDIIQ
+419 NDTIQ

-455 EEFDLKA
+455 EEFDLKP

-469 LQAYTSTGKA
+469 LQAYTSIGKA

-504 SVNELLCE
+504 NVNELLCE
-512 TADLSILC
+512 MADLSFLC

-530 SQSSEDVS
+530 SQNSEDVS

-543 TAFPVIC
+543 MAFPVIC
-550 SHFSQCLHALCPEET
+550 SHFSQSLHPLCPEEM

-577 SFLEEISRQTCT
+577 TFLEEISRQTCA

-617 RNKKLKKSLPK
+617 RNKKMKKSLPK

-686 SQLEIRLNKVIVQ
+686 TQLEIRLNKVIVQ
-699 MANYNQSTHEIARP
+699 LANYNQSTHEIARP

-750 QPLDSYGSQ
+750 QPLDSYGAQ

-782 VHCPT
+782 VHCPA

-793 QNTENEQSFHAEE
+793 QNTENDQSFHAEE
-806 YADICGLRS
+806 YSDICGLQS

-864 DAMSDL
+864 EAMSDL
-870 QKKLTGCEN
+870 QKKLAGCEN

-897 QEALGEIMDR
+897 QDALKEIMDR
-907 HCPFIMRPIK
+907 HCSFLMRPIK
-917 CLKDLISP
+917 SLKDFIYP

-948 DPALVSAIANMQTD
+948 DPALVSAIANMQSD
-962 NSSIEDE
+962 NSSIEEE

-986 LCLDPNSFYSRA
+986 LCLDPNSFYRREH
-998 QGGHQNNIHCL
+998 GGHQNNIHCL
-1009 ATAVNHIAAAMFTVQ
+1009 ATAVNHLAAAMFTVQ
-1024 RKNTRIQLQ
+1024 RKNIQTQLQ

-1044 QLGQNVERMEIK
+1044 QLGQNVERVEIK
-1056 NRDSIYVILHMVI
+1056 NRDSIYLILHMIV
-1069 NLWRV
+1069 
-1074 TELLSFKN
+1074 EQSPFLSQDMLEMCFPY
-1082 VLLYNSYFCVL
+1082 VLLRNAYREVHKTFIHTM
-1093 YVVDSGAVTV
+1093 G
-1103 LESRHAGNV
+1103 
-1112 FSICTPPKRLQRGA
+1112 
-1126 QDLHPHYGLNF
+1126 

>member
-1 MAYQFKL
+1 MFLDGL
-8 AEKLVILNDRGQGV
+8 AFWVFMLYIYVIYLFQ
-22 LIRMNHIK
+22 LC
-30 KVFTDSKRR
+30 TDPKRR
-39 PSYFTEKSNESAV
+39 PPYFTDKSMESAT
-52 KYINRKFPNI
+52 KYINRKFPNV
-62 DIRGGS
+62 DIRGI
-68 QHLSSIQK
+68 HCLS
-76 QKSAVLEGLHS
+76 VC
-87 YYESFIDVME
+87 FILNL
-97 FRAVNFD
+97 FLICIYLFTQCYFNIGVNFD
-104 LTKNYLDLIVTY
+104 FTKNYLDLIVTY
-116 ASVFYMLSRIDDK
+116 ASVIYMLSRMDDK
-129 KAIVGLYNCAY
+129 KAIVGMYNCAY

-174 HTKSVTGALLS
+174 HTKSVTEALLS
-185 LRMLYPRR
+185 LLMVYPRR
-193 NLSADQWRS
+193 NLSADQWRN

-212 AAMLSPTCCDT
+212 AAMLSPACCDT
-223 MACEYLSTEVMERW
+223 MACEYLSLEAMERW

-244 CHSSLNTNAD
+244 CHSSLNTNAN
-254 SQNLWKTA
+254 SQNLWKMA
-262 LRSGLYLTVI
+262 LRNGLYITVI

-279 HKLSEDFFDGLKGYS
+279 HKLSEDFFDSLKGYS

-300 KECKDY
+300 KECKEY
-306 VITNCGALRRE
+306 VITNCGAVRRE

-324 ALKELTKV
+324 ALKELIKV

-343 ALYVFMALSF
+343 ALFVFMALSF

-378 DSQLAELLYHM
+378 DSQMAELFYYM

-455 EEFDLKA
+455 EEFDLKP

-469 LQAYTSTGKA
+469 LQVW
-479 PLALK
+479 L
-484 DYPDLAKVMNMAQF
+484 NF
-498 HTRMMD
+498 HT
-504 SVNELLCE
+504 
-512 TADLSILC
+512 
-520 FHARVFEKLF
+520 RVFEKLF

-550 SHFSQCLHALCPEET
+550 SHFSQCLHPLCPEEVST
-565 EEIEN
+565 V
-570 QSLKLCV
+570 SLMSV
-577 SFLEEISRQTCT
+577 NFLEEISRQTCM

-641 LRKDRAIVT
+641 LRKDRVIVT

-675 KHIIVPAEFLL
+675 QHIIVPAEFLF

-728 SLSCYINI
+728 SLSCYTNI
-736 DVTRLVKNVLLQQT
+736 DVTRLVKSVLLQQT
-750 QPLDSYGSQ
+750 QPLDSYGAQ

-787 TQCFVN
+787 KQCFVN

-806 YADICGLRS
+806 YSDICGLRS
-815 LAELIGPYGLKFLNE
+815 LAELIGPFGLKFLNE

-850 MDVLVQMRANFENP
+850 MDVLVQMRANYDNP
-864 DAMSDL
+864 EAMSDL
-870 QKKLTGCEN
+870 QKKLTGSEN

-884 TIIGVILSFRSMV
+884 TIVGVILSFRSMI
-897 QEALGEIMDR
+897 QDALE
-907 HCPFIMRPIK
+907 
-917 CLKDLISP
+917 
-925 EGDIKVTLSV
+925 E
-935 YEMASAAGLPCEI
+935 
-948 DPALVSAIANMQTD
+948 
-962 NSSIEDE
+962 
-969 FKITC
+969 
-974 LLLVFIAVSLPT
+974 
-986 LCLDPNSFYSRA
+986 
-998 QGGHQNNIHCL
+998 
-1009 ATAVNHIAAAMFTVQ
+1009 VNV
-1024 RKNTRIQLQ
+1024 
-1033 EFLKVASSILL
+1033 
-1044 QLGQNVERMEIK
+1044 
-1056 NRDSIYVILHMVI
+1056 SIYIV
-1069 NLWRV
+1069 
-1074 TELLSFKN
+1074 EQSPFLSQDMLEMCFPY
-1082 VLLYNSYFCVL
+1082 VLLRNSYR
-1093 YVVDSGAVTV
+1093 
-1103 LESRHAGNV
+1103 ERHV
-1112 FSICTPPKRLQRGA
+1112 PLMTLLKSQTPPFPAKV
-1126 QDLHPHYGLNF
+1126 

>member
-8 AEKLVILNDRGQGV
+8 AEKLLILNERGQGV

-30 KVFTDSKRR
+30 KVCTDSKRR
-39 PSYFTEKSNESAV
+39 PSYFTEKSMESSV

-68 QHLSSIQK
+68 QHLSSVQK

-97 FRAVNFD
+97 FRDHVYELLNTIDACQCYFDIAVNFD

-116 ASVFYMLSRIDDK
+116 ASVIYMLSRIDDK
-129 KAIVGLYNCAY
+129 KAIVGMYNCAF
-140 EFSNGNSDPSFPRL
+140 EFCNGNSDPSFPRL

-185 LRMLYPRR
+185 LRMVYPRR

-223 MACEYLSTEVMERW
+223 MACEYLSMEVMERW

-244 CHSSLNTNAD
+244 CHSSLNANAD
-254 SQNLWKTA
+254 SQNLWKMA
-262 LRSGLYLTVI
+262 LRNGLYLTVI
-272 RDEVLNI
+272 RDEILNI
-279 HKLSEDFFDGLKGYS
+279 HKLSEDFFDSLKGYS

-300 KECKDY
+300 KECKEY
-306 VITNCGALRRE
+306 VIINCGALRRE

-343 ALYVFMALSF
+343 ALFVFMALSF

-378 DSQLAELLYHM
+378 DSQMAELLYYM

-412 QYDALVL
+412 QYDALAL
-419 NDIIQ
+419 NDTIQ

-446 MSLKHLDAG
+446 LSLKHLDAG
-455 EEFDLKA
+455 EEFDLKP

-469 LQAYTSTGKA
+469 LQVYTSAGKA
-479 PLALK
+479 ALALK

-504 SVNELLCE
+504 NVNELLCE
-512 TADLSILC
+512 TADLSILW
-520 FHARVFEKLF
+520 
-530 SQSSEDVS
+530 
-538 MQRYL
+538 
-543 TAFPVIC
+543 FPP
-550 SHFSQCLHALCPEET
+550 F
-565 EEIEN
+565 
-570 QSLKLCV
+570 
-577 SFLEEISRQTCT
+577 
-589 VVLEICAEQCNLHEK
+589 
-604 LLPKHSAETISTA
+604 
-617 RNKKLKKSLPK
+617 LKKKAKFEVTMKHLNVYCLSCKAHFRVLGVKSSWQQSYKIGHNFTQK
-628 KGDVPKEKPGTES
+628 KVY
-641 LRKDRAIVT
+641 R
-650 NLDKM
+650 
-655 HQALTELCASYSICA
+655 
-670 DFTVF
+670 
-675 KHIIVPAEFLL
+675 
-686 SQLEIRLNKVIVQ
+686 VIVQ

-713 SDLLAGIQAYVTSLH
+713 TDLLAGIQAYVTSLH

-750 QPLDSYGSQ
+750 QPLDSYGTQ

-864 DAMSDL
+864 EAMSDL

-897 QEALGEIMDR
+897 QEALAEIMDR
-907 HCPFIMRPIK
+907 HCPFLTRPIK
-917 CLKDLISP
+917 CLKDFIYP
-925 EGDIKVTLSV
+925 EGDIKVTLGV

-948 DPALVSAIANMQTD
+948 DPTLVSAIANMQTD
-962 NSSIEDE
+962 NSSIEEE

-974 LLLVFIAVSLPT
+974 LLLVYIAVSLPT
-986 LCLDPNSFYSRA
+986 LCLDPNSFYRREH
-998 QGGHQNNIHCL
+998 GGHQNNIHCL
-1009 ATAVNHIAAAMFTVQ
+1009 ATAVNHLAAAMFTVQ
-1024 RKNTRIQLQ
+1024 RKNIQTQLQ

-1056 NRDSIYVILHMVI
+1056 NRDSVYLILHMIV
-1069 NLWRV
+1069 
-1074 TELLSFKN
+1074 EQSPFLSQDMLEMCFPY
-1082 VLLYNSYFCVL
+1082 VLLRNAYREVHKTFIHTM
-1093 YVVDSGAVTV
+1093 G
-1103 LESRHAGNV
+1103 
-1112 FSICTPPKRLQRGA
+1112 
-1126 QDLHPHYGLNF
+1126 

>member
-1 MAYQFKL
+1 MLSVTRIMAYQFKL
-8 AEKLVILNDRGQGV
+8 AEKLLILNERGQGV

-30 KVFTDSKRR
+30 KVCTDSKRR
-39 PSYFTEKSNESAV
+39 PSYFTEKSMESSV

-68 QHLSSIQK
+68 QHLSSVQK

-97 FRAVNFD
+97 FRDHVYELLNTIDACQCYFDIAVNFD

-116 ASVFYMLSRIDDK
+116 ASVIYMLSRIDDK
-129 KAIVGLYNCAY
+129 KAIVGMYNCAF
-140 EFSNGNSDPSFPRL
+140 EHSHGAFGHDPSFPRL

-185 LRMLYPRR
+185 LRMVYPRR

-223 MACEYLSTEVMERW
+223 MACEYLSMEVMERW

-244 CHSSLNTNAD
+244 CHSSLNANAD
-254 SQNLWKTA
+254 SQNLWKMA
-262 LRSGLYLTVI
+262 LRNGLYLTVI
-272 RDEVLNI
+272 RDEILNI
-279 HKLSEDFFDGLKGYS
+279 HKLSEDFFDSLKGYS

-300 KECKDY
+300 KECKEY
-306 VITNCGALRRE
+306 VIINCGALRRE

-343 ALYVFMALSF
+343 ALFVFMALSF

-378 DSQLAELLYHM
+378 DSQMAELLYYM

-412 QYDALVL
+412 QYDALAL
-419 NDIIQ
+419 NDTIQ

-446 MSLKHLDAG
+446 LSLKHLDAG
-455 EEFDLKA
+455 EEFDLKP

-469 LQAYTSTGKA
+469 LQVYTSAGKA
-479 PLALK
+479 ALALK

-504 SVNELLCE
+504 NVNELLCE
-512 TADLSILC
+512 TADLSILW
-520 FHARVFEKLF
+520 
-530 SQSSEDVS
+530 
-538 MQRYL
+538 
-543 TAFPVIC
+543 
-550 SHFSQCLHALCPEET
+550 
-565 EEIEN
+565 
-570 QSLKLCV
+570 
-577 SFLEEISRQTCT
+577 
-589 VVLEICAEQCNLHEK
+589 
-604 LLPKHSAETISTA
+604 
-617 RNKKLKKSLPK
+617 
-628 KGDVPKEKPGTES
+628 
-641 LRKDRAIVT
+641 
-650 NLDKM
+650 
-655 HQALTELCASYSICA
+655 
-670 DFTVF
+670 
-675 KHIIVPAEFLL
+675 
-686 SQLEIRLNKVIVQ
+686 VIVQ

-713 SDLLAGIQAYVTSLH
+713 TDLLAGIQAYVTSLH

-750 QPLDSYGSQ
+750 QPLDSYGTQ

-864 DAMSDL
+864 EAMSDL
-870 QKKLTGCEN
+870 QKKLTGAITN

-897 QEALGEIMDR
+897 QEALAEIMDR
-907 HCPFIMRPIK
+907 HCPFLTRPIK
-917 CLKDLISP
+917 CLKDFIYP
-925 EGDIKVTLSV
+925 EGDIKVTLGV

-948 DPALVSAIANMQTD
+948 DPTLVSAIANMQTD
-962 NSSIEDE
+962 NSSIEEE

-974 LLLVFIAVSLPT
+974 LLLVYIAVSLPT
-986 LCLDPNSFYSRA
+986 LCLDPNSFYRREH
-998 QGGHQNNIHCL
+998 GGHQNNIHCL
-1009 ATAVNHIAAAMFTVQ
+1009 ATAVNHLAAAMFTVQ
-1024 RKNTRIQLQ
+1024 RKNIQTQLQ

-1056 NRDSIYVILHMVI
+1056 NRDSVYLILHMIV
-1069 NLWRV
+1069 
-1074 TELLSFKN
+1074 EQSPFLSQDMLEMCFPY
-1082 VLLYNSYFCVL
+1082 VLLRNAYREV
-1093 YVVDSGAVTV
+1093 
-1103 LESRHAGNV
+1103 
-1112 FSICTPPKRLQRGA
+1112 A
-1126 QDLHPHYGLNF
+1126 QQKHLNQYIIITC

>member
-1 MAYQFKL
+1 GVSYLSEGMFLDGL
-8 AEKLVILNDRGQGV
+8 AFWVFMLYIYVIYLFQ
-22 LIRMNHIK
+22 LC
-30 KVFTDSKRR
+30 TDPKRR
-39 PSYFTEKSNESAV
+39 PPYFTDKSMESAT
-52 KYINRKFPNI
+52 KYINRKFPNV

-76 QKSAVLEGLHS
+76 QKSAILEGLHS

-97 FRAVNFD
+97 FRDHVYELLNTIDASQCYFNIGVNFD
-104 LTKNYLDLIVTY
+104 FTKNYLDLIVTY
-116 ASVFYMLSRIDDK
+116 ASVIYMLSRMDDK
-129 KAIVGLYNCAY
+129 KAIVGMYNCAY

-174 HTKSVTGALLS
+174 HTKSVTEALLS
-185 LRMLYPRR
+185 LLMVYPRR
-193 NLSADQWRS
+193 NLSADQWRN

-212 AAMLSPTCCDT
+212 AAMLSPACCDT
-223 MACEYLSTEVMERW
+223 MACEYLSLEAMERW

-244 CHSSLNTNAD
+244 CHSSLNTNAN
-254 SQNLWKTA
+254 SQNLWKMA
-262 LRSGLYLTVI
+262 LRNGLYITVI

-279 HKLSEDFFDGLKGYS
+279 HNMHTTPDCRLNVHLSHGFS
-294 KRIPDI
+294 S
-300 KECKDY
+300 
-306 VITNCGALRRE
+306 GAVRRE

-324 ALKELTKV
+324 ALKELIKV

-343 ALYVFMALSF
+343 ALFVFMALSF

-378 DSQLAELLYHM
+378 DSQMAELFYYM

-455 EEFDLKA
+455 EEFDLKP

-469 LQAYTSTGKA
+469 LQVW
-479 PLALK
+479 L
-484 DYPDLAKVMNMAQF
+484 NF
-498 HTRMMD
+498 HT
-504 SVNELLCE
+504 
-512 TADLSILC
+512 
-520 FHARVFEKLF
+520 RVFEKLF

-550 SHFSQCLHALCPEET
+550 SHFSQCLHPLCPEEA
-565 EEIEN
+565 EDIEN
-570 QSLKLCV
+570 RSLKMSV
-577 SFLEEISRQTCT
+577 NFLEEISRQTCM

-641 LRKDRAIVT
+641 LRKDRVIVT

-675 KHIIVPAEFLL
+675 QHIIVPAEFLF

-728 SLSCYINI
+728 SLSCYTNI
-736 DVTRLVKNVLLQQT
+736 DVTRLVKSVLLQQT
-750 QPLDSYGSQ
+750 QPLDSYGAQ

-787 TQCFVN
+787 KQCFVN

-806 YADICGLRS
+806 YSDICGLRS
-815 LAELIGPYGLKFLNE
+815 LAELIGPFGLKFLNE

-850 MDVLVQMRANFENP
+850 MDVLVQMRANYDNP
-864 DAMSDL
+864 EAMSDL
-870 QKKLTGCEN
+870 QKKLTGSEN

-884 TIIGVILSFRSMV
+884 TIVGVILSFLFST
-897 QEALGEIMDR
+897 
-907 HCPFIMRPIK
+907 FIYYI
-917 CLKDLISP
+917 
-925 EGDIKVTLSV
+925 
-935 YEMASAAGLPCEI
+935 
-948 DPALVSAIANMQTD
+948 NMQC
-962 NSSIEDE
+962 NASNKLEQS
-969 FKITC
+969 
-974 LLLVFIAVSLPT
+974 P
-986 LCLDPNSFYSRA
+986 
-998 QGGHQNNIHCL
+998 
-1009 ATAVNHIAAAMFTVQ
+1009 
-1024 RKNTRIQLQ
+1024 
-1033 EFLKVASSILL
+1033 FLSQDML
-1044 QLGQNVERMEIK
+1044 EMCFP
-1056 NRDSIYVILHMVI
+1056 Y
-1069 NLWRV
+1069 
-1074 TELLSFKN
+1074 
-1082 VLLYNSYFCVL
+1082 VLLRNSYREVHKTFIHTM
-1093 YVVDSGAVTV
+1093 G
-1103 LESRHAGNV
+1103 
-1112 FSICTPPKRLQRGA
+1112 
-1126 QDLHPHYGLNF
+1126 

>member
-1 MAYQFKL
+1 MLSVTRIMAYQFKL
-8 AEKLVILNDRGQGV
+8 AEKLLILNERGQGV

-30 KVFTDSKRR
+30 KVCTDSKRR
-39 PSYFTEKSNESAV
+39 PSYFTEKSMESSV

-68 QHLSSIQK
+68 QHLSSVQK

-97 FRAVNFD
+97 FRDHVYELLNTIDACQCYFDIAVNFD

-116 ASVFYMLSRIDDK
+116 ASVIYMLSRIDDK
-129 KAIVGLYNCAY
+129 KAIVGMYNCAF
-140 EFSNGNSDPSFPRL
+140 EHSHGAFGHDPSFPRL

-185 LRMLYPRR
+185 LRMVYPRR

-223 MACEYLSTEVMERW
+223 MACEYLSMEVMERW

-244 CHSSLNTNAD
+244 CHSSLNANAD
-254 SQNLWKTA
+254 SQNLWKMA
-262 LRSGLYLTVI
+262 LRNGLYLTVI
-272 RDEVLNI
+272 RDEILNI
-279 HKLSEDFFDGLKGYS
+279 HKLSEDFFDSLKGYS

-300 KECKDY
+300 KECKEY
-306 VITNCGALRRE
+306 VIINCGALRRE

-343 ALYVFMALSF
+343 ALFVFMALSF

-378 DSQLAELLYHM
+378 DSQMAELLYYM

-412 QYDALVL
+412 QYDALAL
-419 NDIIQ
+419 NDTIQ

-446 MSLKHLDAG
+446 LSLKHLDAG
-455 EEFDLKA
+455 EEFDLKP

-469 LQAYTSTGKA
+469 LQVYTSAGKA
-479 PLALK
+479 ALALK

-504 SVNELLCE
+504 NVNELLC
-512 TADLSILC
+512 
-520 FHARVFEKLF
+520 
-530 SQSSEDVS
+530 
-538 MQRYL
+538 
-543 TAFPVIC
+543 FPLMCEVY
-550 SHFSQCLHALCPEET
+550 
-565 EEIEN
+565 
-570 QSLKLCV
+570 
-577 SFLEEISRQTCT
+577 R
-589 VVLEICAEQCNLHEK
+589 
-604 LLPKHSAETISTA
+604 
-617 RNKKLKKSLPK
+617 
-628 KGDVPKEKPGTES
+628 
-641 LRKDRAIVT
+641 
-650 NLDKM
+650 
-655 HQALTELCASYSICA
+655 
-670 DFTVF
+670 
-675 KHIIVPAEFLL
+675 
-686 SQLEIRLNKVIVQ
+686 VIVQ

-713 SDLLAGIQAYVTSLH
+713 TDLLAGIQAYVTSLH

-750 QPLDSYGSQ
+750 QPLDSYGTQ

-864 DAMSDL
+864 EAMSDL

-897 QEALGEIMDR
+897 QEALAEIMDR
-907 HCPFIMRPIK
+907 HCPFLTRPIK
-917 CLKDLISP
+917 CLKDFIYP
-925 EGDIKVTLSV
+925 EGDIKVTLGV

-948 DPALVSAIANMQTD
+948 DPTLVSAIANMQTD
-962 NSSIEDE
+962 NSSIEEE

-974 LLLVFIAVSLPT
+974 LLLVYIAVSLPT
-986 LCLDPNSFYSRA
+986 LCLDPNSFYRREH
-998 QGGHQNNIHCL
+998 GGHQNNIHCL
-1009 ATAVNHIAAAMFTVQ
+1009 ATAVNHLAAAMFTVQ
-1024 RKNTRIQLQ
+1024 RKNIQTQLQ

-1056 NRDSIYVILHMVI
+1056 NRDSVYLILHMIV
-1069 NLWRV
+1069 
-1074 TELLSFKN
+1074 EQSPFLSQDMLEMCFPY
-1082 VLLYNSYFCVL
+1082 VLLRNAYREVHKTFIHTM
-1093 YVVDSGAVTV
+1093 G
-1103 LESRHAGNV
+1103 
-1112 FSICTPPKRLQRGA
+1112 
-1126 QDLHPHYGLNF
+1126 